1 MNKQTNKWGQEKKK
15 VCCTYVTRHN
25 KTGQLSVTKK
35 NVTFLLSER
44 AFNYLK
50 DDTTHV

>member
-1 MNKQTNKWGQEKKK
+1 MHMTFDLWWLYIN
-15 VCCTYVTRHN
+15 VTRHN

-35 NVTFLLSER
+35 NVIFFLSER
-44 AFNYLK
+44 AFYKLK